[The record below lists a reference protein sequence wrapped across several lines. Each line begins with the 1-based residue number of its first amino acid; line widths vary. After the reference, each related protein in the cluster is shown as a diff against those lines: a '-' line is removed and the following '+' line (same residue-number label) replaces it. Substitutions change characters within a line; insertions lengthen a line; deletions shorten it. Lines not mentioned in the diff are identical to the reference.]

1 MLVEQ
6 THDIRHEQRQNDKAM
21 RFTDTRLDEQDR
33 GISVKMVP
41 MSLLL
46 PASSGKSF
54 LFNLIDTPGV
64 TAGWLSPVGFGDKR
78 PSCLW
83 VLGTRGYHVLACG
96 LWKVCA
102 ASWCLPVFPA
112 WLEVIQ
118 EHAAAAPQLGQVLP
132 VCFLGLPGMPH
143 HRFMKDP
150 TVWGQCFW

>member
-21 RFTDTRLDEQDR
+21 RYTDTRLDEQDR

-64 TAGWLSPVGFGDKR
+64 TAGCWSPVGSQDKR
-78 PSCLW
+78 PSCL
-83 VLGTRGYHVLACG
+83 
-96 LWKVCA
+96 
-102 ASWCLPVFPA
+102 
-112 WLEVIQ
+112 
-118 EHAAAAPQLGQVLP
+118 
-132 VCFLGLPGMPH
+132 
-143 HRFMKDP
+143 
-150 TVWGQCFW
+150 